1 MSKGGALGRA
11 GGGSGKRGLGRWV
24 DAAVRRT
31 WCGVGVFGVCDWEY
45 GAAGEQMGHRQ
56 ENDAQERH
64 ESRITAIA
72 GAFAEA
78 VLAADEVAAEITI
91 REAMDASLSTAEI
104 DEKVIAPALW
114 LVGELWERGKISVAD
129 EHIAT
134 EITVRVLALQR
145 EAERVAQSRGGRRA
159 ILATPAG
166 EFHSV
171 ALRMVANLLRGGGYD
186 VVMLGVD
193 VPAIALAGAARRL
206 EAHVVCL
213 SLTMPGRADQ
223 VLDAFEEVRRARP
236 SAAFVVGGRGLSF
249 EWQLRPDVHI
259 CGRVS
264 EAVEAVDAMVKHA
277 GLN

>member
-1 MSKGGALGRA
+1 
-11 GGGSGKRGLGRWV
+11 
-24 DAAVRRT
+24 
-31 WCGVGVFGVCDWEY
+31 
-45 GAAGEQMGHRQ
+45 MGHRQ

-64 ESRITAIA
+64 EWRITAIA

-78 VLAADEVAAEITI
+78 VLAADEVAAEIAI

-145 EAERVAQSRGGRRA
+145 EAERVGQSRGGRRA

-166 EFHSV
+166 EFHMV
-171 ALRMVANLLRGGGYD
+171 ALRMVANLLRGAGYD
-186 VVMLGVD
+186 VVMLGAD
-193 VPAIALAGAARRL
+193 VPAIALAAAARRL
-206 EAHVVCL
+206 EAHVICM
-213 SLTMPGRADQ
+213 SLTMPGRANQ
-223 VLDAFEEVRRARP
+223 VLSAFDEVRRARP
-236 SAAFVVGGRGLSF
+236 SAAFVVGGRGLSV
-249 EWQLRPDVHI
+249 EWQLRPEVHV

-264 EAVEAVDAMVKHA
+264 ETVEAVDAMVKHA